1 MRCPGQD
8 SRYWKPGAIFEVPC
22 PVCDNP
28 VEFFKDESIR
38 RCKTCGHKLV
48 NPKMDFGC
56 AAYCKF
62 AEQCL
67 GELTPELLA
76 QRKELLKD
84 RVAIEMKQYF
94 KRDFKRIGH
103 ATKVAR
109 YAEQIVRE
117 EKGDPA
123 VVLSAAYLHDIGIH
137 EAEQKHQS
145 TEPKYQEEYGPP
157 IAREIL
163 AKLGAKPE
171 MVEEVCDI
179 VGHHHH
185 PRPEETVNFKVL
197 YDADMIVN
205 LEENQQE
212 AKLSPEKLATMIER
226 NFLTAT
232 GRQVAQKALL
242 ATEVTENTEK
252 NLKNPNYQTP
262 IIKGKDSGA
271 LS

>member
-84 RVAIEMKQYF
+84 RVAIEMKHYF
-94 KRDFKRIGH
+94 KKDFKRIGH

-109 YAEQIVRE
+109 YAEQIVKE

-137 EAEQKHQS
+137 EAERKHQS
-145 TEPKYQEEYGPP
+145 TEALYQEEEGPP
-157 IAREIL
+157 IARDLLTRL
-163 AKLGAKPE
+163 AARGDLI
-171 MVEEVCDI
+171 EEVCDI
-179 VGHHHH
+179 IGHHHH
-185 PRPEETVNFKVL
+185 PRPEETINFKVV
-197 YDADMIVN
+197 YDADLIVN
-205 LEENQQE
+205 LEETQKEN
-212 AKLSPEKLATMIER
+212 ALDSEKWAALIEK
-226 NFLTAT
+226 NFLTES
-232 GRQVAQKALL
+232 GRKLARKTLL
-242 ATEVTENTEK
+242 AAENTE
-252 NLKNPNYQTP
+252 
-262 IIKGKDSGA
+262 I
-271 LS
+271 

>member
-22 PVCDNP
+22 AKCGSPM
-28 VEFFKDESIR
+28 EFFKDEPSR
-38 RCKTCGHKLV
+38 RCRKCGHKMV

-67 GELTPELLA
+67 GDLPPEILA
-76 QRKELLKD
+76 QRKDLLKD
-84 RVAIEMKQYF
+84 RVAIEMKNYF
-94 KRDFKRIGH
+94 RRDFKRIGH

-109 YAEQIVRE
+109 YAEQIARE
-117 EKGDPA
+117 EKADLA

-137 EAEQKHQS
+137 EAERKHGS
-145 TEPKYQEEYGPP
+145 TAGRYQEEEGPP

-163 AKLGAKPE
+163 TRLGANPE

-185 PRPEETVNFKVL
+185 PRPEETANFKAL
-197 YDADMIVN
+197 YDSDLIVN
-205 LEENQQE
+205 LEEDHKDQ
-212 AKLSPEKLATMIER
+212 KMDPEKLARVIEKS
-226 NFLTAT
+226 FLTEA
-232 GRQVAQKALL
+232 GRKL
-242 ATEVTENTEK
+242 AKEILMNGTTENTEK
-252 NLKNPNYQTP
+252 KVLKN
-262 IIKGKDSGA
+262 
-271 LS
+271 